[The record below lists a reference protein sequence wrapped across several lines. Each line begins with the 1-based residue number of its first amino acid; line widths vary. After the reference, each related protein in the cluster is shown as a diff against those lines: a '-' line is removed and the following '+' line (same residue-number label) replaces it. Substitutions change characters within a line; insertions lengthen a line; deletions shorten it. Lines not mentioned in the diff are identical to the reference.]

1 MHMNSIAKASKFKDG
16 MFWIRRNDTDL
27 LVISTKYVDELRG
40 LPESKASPIQAHI
53 RVGKPFLNFNDL
65 SCRINKVPKC

>member
-1 MHMNSIAKASKFKDG
+1 MQMNSIAKASKFKDS

-40 LPESKASPIQAHI
+40 LPESKISPIQAHI
-53 RVGKPFLNFNDL
+53 RVGE
-65 SCRINKVPKC
+65 SISISSGQS

>member
-1 MHMNSIAKASKFKDG
+1 MNSIAKASKFKDG

-40 LPESKASPIQAHI
+40 LSDSKASPIQGHI
-53 RVGKPFLNFNDL
+53 RVGESISYFVGQ
-65 SCRINKVPKC
+65 SVSQS